1 MKHEIIERKGI
12 GHPDTIAD
20 NLGEK
25 LGALL
30 KKAYIKEYGKVMHYN
45 VDKVLVGS
53 GKINYKKGIM
63 TKPVNVV
70 FAGQYTVLTKTN
82 ILDLMKSAVG
92 EVLAVEIKSGLKYK
106 IYNMLTDGSPD
117 LADNFVH
124 RKCNDTSFGVGN
136 PYTDAEKL
144 VLKIGKYLD
153 DLHKTKDWAGTDN
166 KIMYI
171 NGGITI
177 AFAFK
182 QITNVYDYFDIKLIL
197 EESIKKKF
205 KLADVTINCADTDA
219 IIDTGNA
226 MSKVFNTLTG
236 TSLEQGDAG
245 MTGRGN
251 RFSGLIT
258 PLRYT
263 TLEAYYGKNDVTH
276 IGRIYQK
283 MAQEKA
289 QKLGKSVLLV
299 NKIGADIKKPVIII
313 SNR

>member
-1 MKHEIIERKGI
+1 MKHEVIERKGI

-25 LGALL
+25 LGEFL
-30 KKAYIKEYGKVMHYN
+30 KRSYIAEYGKVMHYN

-53 GKINYKKGIM
+53 GKIDYTHEKM
-63 TKPVNVV
+63 TKPVNIV
-70 FAGQYTVLTKTN
+70 FAGQYT
-82 ILDLMKSAVG
+82 ILKKSDILKLMELAVD
-92 EVLAVEIKSGLKYK
+92 EVLAVEISNGLKYK

-117 LADNFVH
+117 LADNFLH

-136 PYTDAEKL
+136 PYTPAEKL
-144 VLKIGKYLD
+144 VLNLGKYLD
-153 DLHKTKDWAGTDN
+153 NIHKKFGWAGTDN

-171 NGGITI
+171 DGDITI

-182 QITNVYDYFDIKLIL
+182 RCHDSDAYFGM
-197 EESIKKKF
+197 KKYLQDMIYNKF
-205 KLADVTINCADTDA
+205 HKEVAINCADTRS
-219 IIDTGNA
+219 
-226 MSKVFNTLTG
+226 MYFNTITG

-283 MAQEKA
+283 MAQQKA
-289 QKLGKSVLLV
+289 QKLKKSVLLV
-299 NKIGADIKKPVIII
+299 NKIGANINKPIVITQ
-313 SNR
+313 

>member
-20 NLGEK
+20 NLGEA
-25 LGALL
+25 LGSLL
-30 KKAYIKEYGKVMHYN
+30 KKAYILEYGKVMHYN

-53 GKINYKKGIM
+53 GKINYKKGTM

-70 FAGQYTVLTKTN
+70 FAGQYTVLTKTK
-82 ILDLMKSAVG
+82 ILDLMKSAVD
-92 EVLAVEIKSGLKYK
+92 EVLVVEIKSGLKYK

-117 LADNFVH
+117 LADNFVN

-136 PYTDAEKL
+136 PYTKAEQL
-144 VLKIGKYLD
+144 ILKIGKYLD
-153 DLHKTKDWAGTDN
+153 NLNKTKYWAGTDN

-171 NGGITI
+171 DGGITI

-182 QITNVYDYFDIKLIL
+182 QLTNVYDYFDIKLTL
-197 EESIKKKF
+197 EEAIKKKF
-205 KLADVTINCADTDA
+205 KLTDVTINSADTDA
-219 IIDTGNA
+219 TLETPDT
-226 MSKVFNTLTG
+226 MSKIFNTLTG

-283 MAQEKA
+283 MAQQRA
-289 QKLGKSVLLV
+289 QKSGKSVLLV
-299 NKIGADIKKPVIII
+299 NKIGADVNKPIVIT
-313 SNR
+313 SE

>member
-1 MKHEIIERKGI
+1 MKHEVIERKGI

-25 LGALL
+25 LGSLL
-30 KKAYIKEYGKVMHYN
+30 KEAYKWEYGKVMHYN

-53 GKINYKKGIM
+53 GKINYEKGTMI
-63 TKPVNVV
+63 KPVHVV
-70 FAGQYTVLTKTN
+70 FAGQYTVLNKTD
-82 ILDLMKSAVG
+82 IMDLM
-92 EVLAVEIKSGLKYK
+92 ETAVEETLTVEIANGLKYK
-106 IYNMLTDGSPD
+106 IVNMLTDGSPD
-117 LADNFVH
+117 LADNFLH

-136 PYTDAEKL
+136 PYTPAEKL
-144 VLKIGKYLD
+144 VLSMGKYIDNLN
-153 DLHKTKDWAGTDN
+153 KTEHWAGTDN

-171 NGGITI
+171 DGDITI

-182 QITNVYDYFDIKLIL
+182 NSADELDYFDNKNNLTEMIY
-197 EESIKKKF
+197 KKF
-205 KLADVTINCADTDA
+205 GKDVAINCADTKD
-219 IIDTGNA
+219 
-226 MSKVFNTLTG
+226 MYFNTLTG

-263 TLEAYYGKNDVTH
+263 TLEAYFGKNDVTH

-283 MAQEKA
+283 MAQKKA
-289 QKLGKSVLLV
+289 EQLGKSILLV
-299 NKIGADIKKPVIII
+299 NKIGANINKPIVITQ
-313 SNR
+313 